1 MTGARDLEELQLRT
15 FAGTTVA
22 TQWAYPVERR
32 LPGQQ
37 LAEYLDRRSLAV
49 VSSTR
54 PDGRPHSALTTY
66 IRRGT
71 TFWLPTTAD
80 SVRERNLRSQ
90 PWLVLVV
97 AQGDGGDHIAVI
109 VEGTAEVTA
118 PAAVPDDVT
127 AAFPR
132 PWIAAWIRLEASR
145 VLSYTD

>member
-1 MTGARDLEELQLRT
+1 
-15 FAGTTVA
+15 
-22 TQWAYPVERR
+22 
-32 LPGQQ
+32 
-37 LAEYLDRRSLAV
+37 
-49 VSSTR
+49 
-54 PDGRPHSALTTY
+54 
-66 IRRGT
+66 
-71 TFWLPTTAD
+71 
-80 SVRERNLRSQ
+80 VRERNLRSQ